1 MWITKSFGQKE
12 GESVSRDWRPVEQYA
27 YDNHFKEERGYGLR
41 DSVITWQSP
50 DGQEIP
56 LQNEEMRKQFPEL
69 EFLWGEAKNIFEE
82 HKNNKA
88 VLSVLDEI
96 EKAFKE
102 AEKVFDETKS
112 IPESKKFWELDE
124 NEFMQLPLKEVA
136 SEWFYGNLDSNFY
149 YNTYNNDM
157 LSMYVQ
163 KQIAEALSKEKGKSL
178 KGKTEKGEERE

>member
-1 MWITKSFGQKE
+1 M
-12 GESVSRDWRPVEQYA
+12 SRDWRPVEHYIV
-27 YDNHFKEERGYGLR
+27 DKRFKAERGEGLR
-41 DSVITWQSP
+41 DIVVMWHSP

-56 LQNEEMRKQFPEL
+56 LQNKEMQKQFPEL
-69 EFLWGEAKNIFEE
+69 EFLWGESKDIFEE

-88 VLSVLDEI
+88 ILSVLNEI
-96 EKAFKE
+96 EETLKE
-102 AEKVFDETKS
+102 VEKIVDETKS

-124 NEFMQLPLKEVA
+124 KEFMQLPLKEVA